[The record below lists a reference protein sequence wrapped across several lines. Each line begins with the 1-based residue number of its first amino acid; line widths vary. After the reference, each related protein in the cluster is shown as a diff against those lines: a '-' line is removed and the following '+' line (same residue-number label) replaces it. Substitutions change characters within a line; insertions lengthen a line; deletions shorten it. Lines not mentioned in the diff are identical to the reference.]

1 MNIKRDVH
9 ADLYGVDGCK
19 AGWFVAKQCGRTGTI
34 ATKVIGR
41 FEDLLEWKR
50 ANAIVAVD
58 MPIGLSSNGVRTC
71 DTLARK
77 ILGRPRASSVFTPP
91 IRAALVSSSYEEAC
105 AVNQAVT
112 GKRISIQAFHIRNK
126 IAEVDD
132 MLRTLADEDVRVFE
146 VHPELSFMHL
156 RMEQGGPAHGLR
168 ESKAIASGF
177 ALRRALLVRCFGGS
191 IDTALAARKPAQA
204 SLDDVLDAF
213 AALWTARRIVSATT
227 FRLPDDIEFDSESL
241 PMAIHC

>member
-168 ESKAIASGF
+168 ESKAIASG
-177 ALRRALLVRCFGGS
+177 RR
-191 IDTALAARKPAQA
+191 
-204 SLDDVLDAF
+204 
-213 AALWTARRIVSATT
+213 ARRIRGVMDRAPNRFGNDIPSARRHRVRFGKSSHGHLLLMLADGFVKRIRNTT
-227 FRLPDDIEFDSESL
+227 AST
-241 PMAIHC
+241 AV